1 MVRDEV
7 DEELNDTRSVSVE
20 KIPTV
25 HYQRLHKRKELNYL
39 HPEAEPTGVPQE
51 SSTVTE

>member
-1 MVRDEV
+1 M
-7 DEELNDTRSVSVE
+7 DEELNDTRSVSE
-20 KIPTV
+20 EMPTV
-25 HYQRLHKRKELNYL
+25 HFQRLHNRKELYYL